1 MFTTRERLIIFDAD
15 GTLVDA
21 FGAIDETF
29 ATHGMRIGDLDRF
42 QKRRA
47 LFKYLGGLREFPG
60 NLRKQFGK
68 RRRHELLATL
78 TEVYRERGTLYAG
91 MADLLNRL
99 IDTPDVRVG
108 LISRNVTNDPETTL
122 RMLFGR
128 NGVDLGAIDY
138 VACIP
143 LRESKLASFRQFRER
158 FGINPAHAL
167 VCGDEHKDYVAATG
181 AGMHPLIVSY
191 GFEGFERLTE
201 RFDVPLEVVLR
212 SPEELHA
219 RVLHALDLQP

>member
-29 ATHGMRIGDLDRF
+29 AAHGMCIGDLERF

-68 RRRHELLATL
+68 RRRQELLATL
-78 TEVYRERGTLYAG
+78 TEVYRECGTLYPGLAE
-91 MADLLNRL
+91 LLNRL
-99 IDTPDVRVG
+99 IATPGVRVA

-122 RMLFGR
+122 RILFGR
-128 NGVDLGAIDY
+128 NGVDLGAIDH

-143 LRESKLASFRQFRER
+143 LRESKLPFFRQVREQ
-158 FGINPAHAL
+158 FGVNPAHAL
-167 VCGDEHKDYVAATG
+167 VCGDEHKDYAAATG

-191 GFEGFERLTE
+191 GFEGFERLTVK
-201 RFDVPLEVVLR
+201 FDVPPEIVLR
-212 SPEELHA
+212 SPDELHA

>member
-1 MFTTRERLIIFDAD
+1 MFTRRERLIIFDAD

-29 ATHGMRIGDLDRF
+29 AAHGMRIGDLERF
-42 QKRRA
+42 QNRRA

-78 TEVYRERGTLYAG
+78 TEVYRERGRLYPGLAE
-91 MADLLNRL
+91 LLNRL
-99 IDTPDVRVG
+99 IDTPGVRVG
-108 LISRNVTNDPETTL
+108 LISRNVTNDPEITL

-128 NGVDLGAIDY
+128 NGVDLGAIDH

-143 LRESKLASFRQFRER
+143 LRESKLPFFRRVRER
-158 FGINPAHAL
+158 FDINPAHAF
-167 VCGDEHKDYVAATG
+167 VCGDEHKDYAAATG

-191 GFEGFERLTE
+191 GFEGFERLTIKFE
-201 RFDVPLEVVLR
+201 VPPEVVLR
-212 SPEELHA
+212 SPDELRA